1 MPQSIQETELDLAA
15 NPITSNCRLNLLVV
29 ALGRE
34 ELAQNDF
41 DLVFA
46 SGSFATP
53 VNDLWSGN
61 ARRAPLLEGR
71 EVVLSLIEHRHN
83 DVEFTVD

>member
-1 MPQSIQETELDLAA
+1 VAQSIQETELNLAA
-15 NPITSNCRLNLLVV
+15 NPIASNCRLNLLVV
-29 ALGRE
+29 TLGRE

-46 SGSFATP
+46 PGSFSP
-53 VNDLWSGN
+53 SVDYLGPRH

-71 EVVLSLIEHRHN
+71 EVVLGLIEHRHN
-83 DVEFTVD
+83 DV